1 MRALEHCSRPPY
13 WGALADPA
21 RWSLQEPP
29 PAGGAAFPR
38 WTWRPVPEP
47 ARAGGAVF
55 PRWPG
60 WLLAA
65 PLRPPENRRNR
76 QEKEDRHPRAT
87 VPESETC
94 GCRDCRRRLRPC

>member
-21 RWSLQEPP
+21 RWSLPEPA

-47 ARAGGAVF
+47 ALAGGAAFPRWTWRPAPEPALAGGAAF

-60 WLLAA
+60 WLPAA
-65 PLRPPENRRNR
+65 PPRPPENRRNHR
-76 QEKEDRHPRAT
+76 EKED
-87 VPESETC
+87 
-94 GCRDCRRRLRPC
+94 